1 MSKVLLINGSP
12 HARGC
17 TAAALGVVASVLEP
31 DCLRQNHSVSQ
42 RILSDK
48 KMDDKQAIE
57 ALYKQM
63 YRAMIAKDTA
73 ALNQVHADE
82 FVLTHMTGMRQP
94 KPVYIQSIANGTL
107 NYYSADDDSIVIE
120 VNGDRAT
127 MIGRSCVNAAVFGG
141 GRHTWQLQLRFQ
153 LVKRDGR
160 WLFTAASAS
169 TY

>member
-1 MSKVLLINGSP
+1 
-12 HARGC
+12 
-17 TAAALGVVASVLEP
+17 
-31 DCLRQNHSVSQ
+31 
-42 RILSDK
+42 
-48 KMDDKQAIE
+48 MDDKQQIE

-73 ALNQVHADE
+73 TLNLVHADE

-94 KPVYIQSIANGTL
+94 KLVYIQSIANGTL
-107 NYYSADDDSIVIE
+107 NYYSAEHEQMDIKVDG
-120 VNGDRAT
+120 NCAT
-127 MIGRSCVNAAVFGG
+127 LTGRSRVNAAVFGG

>member
-1 MSKVLLINGSP
+1 
-12 HARGC
+12 
-17 TAAALGVVASVLEP
+17 
-31 DCLRQNHSVSQ
+31 
-42 RILSDK
+42 
-48 KMDDKQAIE
+48 
-57 ALYKQM
+57 M

-73 ALNQVHADE
+73 TLNLVHADE

-94 KPVYIQSIANGTL
+94 KPVYIQSIMNGTL
-107 NYYSADDDSIVIE
+107 NYYSAEHEQMDIKVDG
-120 VNGDRAT
+120 NRAT
-127 MIGRSCVNAAVFGG
+127 LTGRSRVNAAVFGG